1 MTFPALNLENTAR
14 KKNKIKNYN
23 ILVDKKK
30 NKKIVRPML
39 EWKILN
45 DKHAKCADSNLPSK
59 QQYTS
64 LV

>member
-1 MTFPALNLENTAR
+1 
-14 KKNKIKNYN
+14 
-23 ILVDKKK
+23 
-30 NKKIVRPML
+30 ML